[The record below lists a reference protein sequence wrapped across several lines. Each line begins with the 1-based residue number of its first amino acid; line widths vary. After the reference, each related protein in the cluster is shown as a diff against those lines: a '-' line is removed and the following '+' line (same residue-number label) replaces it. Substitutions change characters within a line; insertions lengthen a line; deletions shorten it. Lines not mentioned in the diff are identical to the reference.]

1 MEIVMIVRTASSF
14 LAVAL
19 APSLALVP
27 ALAAAD
33 GRYQYAEVLASEPI
47 YDTVS
52 YTVPTQQCRQQ
63 TVAYRE
69 PQARSYTAPIV
80 GAIIGGALGNA
91 VGHSKRNK
99 QVGTAVG
106 AVLGGTIGADVGRRH
121 QTYGTDVRYATEEIC
136 STVQEHRT
144 EQRFA
149 GYHVTYRYGG
159 ETYTTR
165 LNHDPGSALRVRVQV
180 TPVG

>member
-1 MEIVMIVRTASSF
+1 LIVEIVMIGVRTVSSF
-14 LAVAL
+14 LAAAL
-19 APSLALVP
+19 VPSLAL
-27 ALAAAD
+27 AD
-33 GRYQYAEVLASEPI
+33 GRYQYAEVLSSEPI

-52 YTVPTQQCRQQ
+52 FTVPTQQCHQQ

-106 AVLGGTIGADVGRRH
+106 AVLGGSIGADIGRRN
-121 QTYGTDVRYATEEIC
+121 QAYAGDVRYATEEVC
-136 STVQEHRT
+136 SVVHEHRT

-165 LNHDPGSALRVRVQV
+165 LDHNPGSALRVRVQV

>member
-1 MEIVMIVRTASSF
+1 MFGLRTVSTF
-14 LAVAL
+14 VAVAL
-19 APSLALVP
+19 VPSV
-27 ALAAAD
+27 ALAD
-33 GRYQYAEVLASEPI
+33 RYQYADVLASEPI

-52 YTVPTQQCRQQ
+52 YSVPTQQCRHQ

-69 PQARSYTAPIV
+69 PQARSYTAPIL
-80 GAIIGGALGNA
+80 GAIVGGALGNA

-106 AVLGGTIGADVGRRH
+106 AVLGGSIGADVGRRH
-121 QTYGTDVRYATEEIC
+121 QTYGDDVRYATEEVC
-136 STVQEHRT
+136 SVVQEQRT

-149 GYHVTYRYGG
+149 GYHVTYRYAG